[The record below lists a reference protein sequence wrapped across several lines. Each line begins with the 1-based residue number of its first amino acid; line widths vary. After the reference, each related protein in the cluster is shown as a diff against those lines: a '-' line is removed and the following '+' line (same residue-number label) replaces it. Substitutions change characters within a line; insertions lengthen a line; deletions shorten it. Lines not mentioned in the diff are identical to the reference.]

1 MAGSFLRDRRKSM
14 AEMIDGL
21 PILYDRKPC
30 YDIVFRQSFD
40 DLWKELEALGC
51 ADRKICVIT
60 DSKVDELY
68 GEEVLKLLE
77 GNCKKA
83 VKFAFPNGGAE
94 TRSLDTVEEKS
105 TGF

>member
-1 MAGSFLRDRRKSM
+1 M
-14 AEMIDGL
+14 AEMMDRL

-68 GEEVLKLLE
+68 EIGRAHV
-77 GNCKKA
+77 
-83 VKFAFPNGGAE
+83 
-94 TRSLDTVEEKS
+94 
-105 TGF
+105 